1 MSTIKVTNLQNP
13 SASSPAFVL
22 NTDGTCSQ
30 LGIRNALINGNPTI
44 NQRGYVSGTAT
55 TAANE
60 YTLDRWRVV
69 VSGESVTW
77 TDSENVRT
85 VTAPA
90 GGVEQVIE
98 GINILSGTYTLNWTG
113 TATATVDGSSVSK
126 GGNVT
131 LTGGTNCTVRFSNGT
146 FSLAQLE
153 PGSVA
158 TPFEHRSYGD
168 ELAKCQRYFSKS
180 YDQGVAPGTN
190 TAVGCHALRNW
201 DGSDRSGI
209 PLNTRWPVT
218 MRATPSITF
227 YNLQGTSGAI
237 SEGGNSDEHSNS
249 RTVLSTRGAGMGGVA
264 GIDTS
269 AGVLGL
275 QFYSW
280 HYTASAEL

>member
-168 ELAKCQRYFSKS
+168 EYLRCLRYFFRFTRESS
-180 YDQGVAPGTN
+180 SGHLGCMQVYSSSNVAGKFFEWP
-190 TAVGCHALRNW
+190 
-201 DGSDRSGI
+201 I
-209 PLNTRWPVT
+209 P
-218 MRATPSITF
+218 MRAAPTF
-227 YNLQGTSGAI
+227 SKFGTIRMTDSTFSSG
-237 SEGGNSDEHSNS
+237 
-249 RTVLSTRGAGMGGVA
+249 
-264 GIDTS
+264 
-269 AGVLGL
+269 
-275 QFYSW
+275 
-280 HYTASAEL
+280 YTASVADSQLSKFSMFATLTGGSSLSAGNASSIYLLADGEYIQFDAEL

>member
-44 NQRGYVSGTAT
+44 NQRDYVSGTAT

-158 TPFEHRSYGD
+158 TPFERRSYGQ
-168 ELAKCQRYFSKS
+168 EQALCQRYYFAKGESVRTS
-180 YDQGVAPGTN
+180 GL
-190 TAVGCHALRNW
+190 TATGGLVSFYANAEF
-201 DGSDRSGI
+201 
-209 PLNTRWPVT
+209 PVT
-218 MRATPSITF
+218 MRAAPTVTYTYTNIENMATV
-227 YNLQGTSGAI
+227 NEIALGT
-237 SEGGNSDEHSNS
+237 N
-249 RTVLSTRGAGMGGVA
+249 GVFFA
-264 GIDTS
+264 TDTS
-269 AGVLGL
+269 TTAGVNSARGSFTNLK
-275 QFYSW
+275 F
-280 HYTASAEL
+280 TAEL